1 MDSTSI
7 LAVIGIA
14 VPIFSWAGILYQNG
28 NRRGTIDATTKTTIE
43 QMKKDV
49 SSIPD
54 LKESVA
60 DIKSIKEDVA
70 RLNRT
75 IGNGGY
81 SGLRGEIQSLQ
92 VHCASEMAALKEQ
105 VCNIKEKTK
114 ED

>member
-1 MDSTSI
+1 MDAADI
-7 LAVIGIA
+7 MAVIGIA
-14 VPIFSWAGILYQNG
+14 VPVISWAGILYQNG
-28 NRRGTIDATTKTTIE
+28 NRRGSIDAVTKTTIE

-49 SSIPD
+49 SLIPD

-60 DIKSIKEDVA
+60 DIKAIKEDVA

-81 SGLRGEIQSLQ
+81 SGLRGEIQNLQ
-92 VHCASEMAALKEQ
+92 IHCAEEMAGLKAE
-105 VCNIKEKTK
+105 VCNIKDKSK

>member
-1 MDSTSI
+1 MDTTSI
-7 LAVIGIA
+7 MAVIGIA
-14 VPIFSWAGILYQNG
+14 VPVVSWAGILYQNG
-28 NRRGTIDATTKTTIE
+28 NKRGSIDATTKATIE

-49 SSIPD
+49 SLIPN

-60 DIKSIKEDVA
+60 DIKAIKEDVA

-81 SGLRGEIQSLQ
+81 SGLRGEIQNLQ

-105 VCNIKEKTK
+105 VCNIKDKSK